1 MGDKS
6 VTLWFVGIIS
16 STYLIFGILQ
26 PILIVWMHIII
37 PSFIESDVKKV
48 YYGLRNRVMFI
59 LNRTSGLM
67 KTSNAMCQHF
77 NPVCRSVRDFP
88 EYSIARMLM
97 TMNDFD
103 IPHDDPWESRNLF
116 NKTVNAY
123 QAIVYDKPD
132 PTNGMIMLVLL
143 SLHASVLALC
153 LYGGDAGV
161 ITAAVML
168 GIPGSGLIA
177 YFGYNFSTAAYNMYM
192 EKFYPPPPPAYD
204 DGRIKR
210 PKHKGKGDLDDKLHK
225 PSKVKPGVI
234 SSILKKGVG
243 KKIEDEL
250 MDFDSDEDDDN
261 GSIVTR
267 STLTKADVPS
277 LSFENIPNTKDFA
290 KKQIRERL
298 SRPRTSEHS
307 LDRVSS
313 LGSITMSK
321 MSKAMSSSS
330 SKYKINM
337 NHAHRRALRKHH
349 ASSGS
354 DVDDETSVLTMNTMN
369 TMETSSSHASMT
381 KAQLV
386 QLQQQQLVD
395 IVEGNEMGGSVEV
408 PEP

>member
-1 MGDKS
+1 MG
-6 VTLWFVGIIS
+6 
-16 STYLIFGILQ
+16 
-26 PILIVWMHIII
+26 VWMHIII

-77 NPVCRSVRDFP
+77 NPVCRSVRAFP

-132 PTNGMIMLVLL
+132 PTNGMIIDYGKVVLEIFSYPFLMFMEFFVSSLPVVMFEFVMNMLVLL

-204 DGRIKR
+204 DA
-210 PKHKGKGDLDDKLHK
+210 
-225 PSKVKPGVI
+225 
-234 SSILKKGVG
+234 
-243 KKIEDEL
+243 
-250 MDFDSDEDDDN
+250 FD
-261 GSIVTR
+261 
-267 STLTKADVPS
+267 
-277 LSFENIPNTKDFA
+277 
-290 KKQIRERL
+290 
-298 SRPRTSEHS
+298 
-307 LDRVSS
+307 
-313 LGSITMSK
+313 
-321 MSKAMSSSS
+321 
-330 SKYKINM
+330 
-337 NHAHRRALRKHH
+337 
-349 ASSGS
+349 
-354 DVDDETSVLTMNTMN
+354 
-369 TMETSSSHASMT
+369 
-381 KAQLV
+381 
-386 QLQQQQLVD
+386 
-395 IVEGNEMGGSVEV
+395 
-408 PEP
+408 